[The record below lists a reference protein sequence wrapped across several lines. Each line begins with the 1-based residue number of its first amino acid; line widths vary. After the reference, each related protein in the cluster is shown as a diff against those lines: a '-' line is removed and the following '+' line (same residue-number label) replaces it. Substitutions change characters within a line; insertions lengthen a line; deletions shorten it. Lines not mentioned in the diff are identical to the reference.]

1 MRWEETA
8 LKKYRIRVLAALACA
23 LMAASVSWAAAIA
36 ISNTQALAFGKF
48 VAGSGGRVTVS
59 PAGGRSASGGVV
71 LVPSGAGT
79 AAKFVVS
86 GDANVTYAIS
96 LPADGTVS
104 LASGTNSMAVNTFTS
119 SPSPTGTL
127 GAGGAQTLSVG
138 ATLSVDS
145 NQAIGSYS
153 GTFDVTV
160 NYN

>member
-1 MRWEETA
+1 M
-8 LKKYRIRVLAALACA
+8 
-23 LMAASVSWAAAIA
+23 IA

-48 VAGSGGRVTVS
+48 VAGAGGSVIVS
-59 PAGGRSASGGVV
+59 PAGARSASGGVV
-71 LVPSGAGT
+71 LVPSSSGS
-79 AAKFVVS
+79 AAQFSVS
-86 GDANVTYAIS
+86 GDANATYTIS

-104 LASGTNSMAVNTFTS
+104 LASGANSMAVNTFTS

-127 GAGGAQTLSVG
+127 SAGGAQTLSVG
-138 ATLSVDS
+138 ATLSVGS

>member
-1 MRWEETA
+1 MRWGETA
-8 LKKYRIRVLAALACA
+8 LKKYPIRVLAALACA

-36 ISNTQALAFGKF
+36 ISHTQALAFGKF
-48 VAGSGGRVTVS
+48 VAGSGGSVTVS

-71 LVPSGAGT
+71 LVPSGAG
-79 AAKFVVS
+79 AAAQFAVS

-127 GAGGAQTLSVG
+127 SAGGAQTLSVG
-138 ATLSVDS
+138 ATLSVGS

>member
-1 MRWEETA
+1 M
-8 LKKYRIRVLAALACA
+8 KKYRIRVLAALACA
-23 LMAASVSWAAAIA
+23 LMAASVSWAAVIA

-48 VAGSGGRVTVS
+48 VAGSGGSVTVS

-71 LVPSGAGT
+71 LVPSGAG
-79 AAKFVVS
+79 AAAQFAVS

-96 LPADGTVS
+96 FPADGTVS

-127 GAGGAQTLSVG
+127 SAGGAQTLSVG
-138 ATLSVDS
+138 ATLSVGS

>member
-1 MRWEETA
+1 MRWGETA

-23 LMAASVSWAAAIA
+23 LMAASVSWAAVIA

-48 VAGSGGRVTVS
+48 VAGSGGSVTVS

-71 LVPSGAGT
+71 LVPSGAG
-79 AAKFVVS
+79 AAAQFAVS

-104 LASGTNSMAVNTFTS
+104 LASGANSMAVNTFTS

-127 GAGGAQTLSVG
+127 SAGGAQTLSVG
-138 ATLSVDS
+138 ATLSVGS

>member
-1 MRWEETA
+1 M
-8 LKKYRIRVLAALACA
+8 KKYRIRVLATLACA
-23 LMAASVSWAAAIA
+23 LMAASVSWAAVIA
-36 ISNTQALAFGKF
+36 IVNTQALAFGKF
-48 VAGSGGRVTVS
+48 VAGAGGSVTVS

-71 LVPSGAGT
+71 LVPSGAG
-79 AAKFVVS
+79 AAAQFAVS

-138 ATLSVDS
+138 ATLSVGS

>member
-1 MRWEETA
+1 MKQLRFWFA
-8 LKKYRIRVLAALACA
+8 LLCAVVAPAC
-23 LMAASVSWAAAIA
+23 WAAAIV
-36 ISNTQALAFGKF
+36 IVNTQALAFGSF
-48 VAGSGGRVTVS
+48 AAASGGSVTVS
-59 PAGGRSASGGVV
+59 AGGMRSVGGGVA
-71 LVPSGAGT
+71 LLSAGAGT
-79 AAKFVVS
+79 AAQFAVS

-138 ATLSVDS
+138 ATLSVGS

>member
-1 MRWEETA
+1 M
-8 LKKYRIRVLAALACA
+8 KKYRTRVLFALACA
-23 LMAASVSWAAAIA
+23 STAASVSWAAAIA
-36 ISNTQALAFGKF
+36 LSNTQGLAFGKF
-48 VAGSGGRVTVS
+48 VAGAGGTVTVS
-59 PAGGRSASGGVV
+59 PGGVRSASGGVV
-71 LVPSGAGT
+71 LVPSGAG
-79 AAKFVVS
+79 AAAQFAVS
-86 GDANVTYAIS
+86 GDANVTYGIS

-127 GAGGAQTLSVG
+127 SAGGAQTLSVG
-138 ATLSVDS
+138 ATLSVGS

>member
-1 MRWEETA
+1 M
-8 LKKYRIRVLAALACA
+8 KKYRTRVLVALACA

-48 VAGSGGRVTVS
+48 VAGAGGSVSVS

-71 LVPSGAGT
+71 LVPSGAG
-79 AAKFVVS
+79 AAAQFAVS

-119 SPSPTGTL
+119 SPSSTGTL

-138 ATLSVDS
+138 ATLSVGS